1 MSKTEKG
8 GGSMGE
14 KDRCVVGGD
23 LVGKREL
30 VEVELGA
37 LLVRRAFV
45 VVLFPCR
52 LRPGAFVAIS
62 LARVSLPIGVLAS
75 GGFLLARARL
85 VSFGLG
91 GPVILVTWC

>member
-1 MSKTEKG
+1 MWGRVRHETVAVDGSEEAAERALVEGGMSKTERG

-14 KDRCVVGGD
+14 KDRCAVGGD

-52 LRPGAFVAIS
+52 LQPGAFVAIS
-62 LARVSLPIGVLAS
+62 LAPV
-75 GGFLLARARL
+75 FL
-85 VSFGLG
+85 
-91 GPVILVTWC
+91 